1 MTTSHKTH
9 TSRFDALRDDWVP
22 PVKQRGKHVH
32 HASKRPPEVKQV
44 RVPIFQSKQDFPT
57 LNDIVGVSPQS
68 SMNYIDATSAQIDCI
83 PEPEGPPPGWIVMDN
98 RAVTIHPSP
107 GIVVEYDGDDKYTNE
122 ELAERMALACKNIED
137 RRLSHMDYIGTEY
150 HQKYFYLPPIYSDT
164 ESESEIS
171 EYSSDEDLL
180 IN

>member
-22 PVKQRGKHVH
+22 PVKQRGKHMLRV
-32 HASKRPPEVKQV
+32 SKRQPEVKQV
-44 RVPIFQSKQDFPT
+44 RVPIFQSKQDFPA
-57 LNDIVGVSPQS
+57 LNDVVGFSPHS
-68 SMNYIDATSAQIDCI
+68 SMNYIDATSAQIGYI

-98 RAVTIHPSP
+98 RRAVTIHQSP
-107 GIVVEYDGDDKYTNE
+107 ETVVECDDDDTKE

-150 HQKYFYLPPIYSDT
+150 HQKYFYLPPIYPDT
-164 ESESEIS
+164 ESDSEFS
-171 EYSSDEDLL
+171 NEEYSSDEDL
-180 IN
+180 